1 LITRSGVEI
10 VAQSLE
16 GMPHFRHIAAV
27 EVEFKECRK
36 GDYTVTDQEKLQIL
50 FDRTQIGEA
59 IHRYPVSI
67 DSRDWKLFRS
77 IFTDEIQVYLGPPT
91 DKLNLR
97 TVSADKFTEQVTRII
112 SRFAV
117 TQHFLTDYH
126 VEVNGNE
133 AVCVSY
139 MQARNFKPGQPTWD
153 MGGYYTYH
161 LVRTGDGWK
170 IPKYTLTV
178 TWEENRPSDFKL

>member
-1 LITRSGVEI
+1 
-10 VAQSLE
+10 
-16 GMPHFRHIAAV
+16 M
-27 EVEFKECRK
+27 
-36 GDYTVTDQEKLQIL
+36 TDHEKLQML
-50 FDRTQIGEA
+50 FDRMQIGEL

-91 DKLNLR
+91 EQRGLR
-97 TVSADKFTEQVTRII
+97 NVRADKFTEQVTGVI

-126 VEVNGNE
+126 IEVHGND
-133 AVCVSY
+133 AVCISY
-139 MQARNFKPGQPTWD
+139 MQARHFNQGQPTWD
-153 MGGYYTYH
+153 MYGYYTYN
-161 LVRTGDGWK
+161 LVRTDDGWK

-178 TWEENRPSDFKL
+178 TWEDNRPADFKFSPTGEND